1 MKTYTKH
8 DLALI
13 VKKVIVE
20 KYSNPEFLYEQLKT
34 NINGKIR
41 ANNKQVLTTDE
52 YRVKGLKIAESIIED
67 LNRIS
72 IEILESKISPEII
85 TKASA
90 GVELSDYKDYL
101 FQVAKESVGGLINA
115 KYKFIKDQIKNQN
128 KKK

>member
-13 VKKVIVE
+13 VKKVIDE

-52 YRVKGLKIAESIIED
+52 YRVKGLK
-67 LNRIS
+67 NCR
-72 IEILESKISPEII
+72 
-85 TKASA
+85 
-90 GVELSDYKDYL
+90 VDY
-101 FQVAKESVGGLINA
+101 
-115 KYKFIKDQIKNQN
+115 
-128 KKK
+128 